1 MNFLYDL
8 LYRFREYFLLIL
20 LIVLSFI
27 LIISNDNTEV
37 QGFRAKVTDTFGF
50 VQRPFMALEQMED
63 LRAKNELLRQRNLEL
78 SMELQQRKEEA
89 LENERLRKLLQFQRE
104 SEFQVLP
111 AEIINRG
118 GSSIVNSVTINIG
131 GIQGVKK
138 DEAVVISEGVV
149 GKTISVGENTSIVQ
163 LLTDVNFRLSVKTR
177 RTRANGI
184 LVWSHDNICT
194 IENVPKSL
202 DIMRGDTII
211 TSGYSDIFPEG
222 MLVGKVIATSNEIP
236 GFHKQI
242 DIRTFVNFN
251 ELEEVFVIITKPEY
265 TVNK

>member
-8 LYRFREYFLLIL
+8 LYRFREYFLLL
-20 LIVLSFI
+20 LLVVVSFI
-27 LIISNDNTEV
+27 LIFSNNNTEV
-37 QGFRAKVTDTFGF
+37 QALQSKVADTFGF
-50 VQRPFMALEQMED
+50 VQRPFLAFDQMED
-63 LRAKNELLRQRNLEL
+63 LRQKNEMLRQRNLEL
-78 SMELQQRKEEA
+78 SVALQQMKEAE
-89 LENERLRKLLQFQRE
+89 LENARLRKLLQFQRE
-104 SEFQVLP
+104 SQFQVLP

-131 GIQGVKK
+131 SDKGVQK
-138 DEAVVISEGVV
+138 DEAVVVSEGVV
-149 GKTISVGENTSIVQ
+149 GKTMSVGANTSIVQ

-184 LVWSHDNICT
+184 LVWSHDNICN

-222 MLVGKVIATSNEIP
+222 LLVGKVIATSNEIP

-251 ELEEVFVIITKPEY
+251 ELEEVFVITSKPQFS
-265 TVNK
+265 VNK